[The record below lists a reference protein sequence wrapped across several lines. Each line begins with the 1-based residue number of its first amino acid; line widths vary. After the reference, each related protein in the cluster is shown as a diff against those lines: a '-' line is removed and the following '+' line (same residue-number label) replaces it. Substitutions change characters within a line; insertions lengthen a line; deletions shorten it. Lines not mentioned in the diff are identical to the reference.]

1 MSEPEAL
8 TQEQVGQVLRTIFDP
23 EIPVNIWDLGLI
35 YDLQVTSADVAIK
48 MTLTALGCPIG
59 PTIAA
64 EIENKL
70 QAIGAEHVTVEFVWS
85 PAWSPKRL
93 SEDGRLALQS
103 MGYPV

>member
-1 MSEPEAL
+1 MSEADAL
-8 TQEQVGQVLRTIFDP
+8 TQEQVAQVLRTIFDP

-35 YDLQVTSADVAIK
+35 YDLQVIGNDVAIK

-59 PTIAA
+59 PHIAG

-70 QAIGAEHVTVEFVWS
+70 QAIGAGHATVEFVWS
-85 PAWSPKRL
+85 PAWTPQRL
-93 SEDGRLALQS
+93 TDDGRFALQS

>member
-1 MSEPEAL
+1 MSEPDAL
-8 TQEQVGQVLRTIFDP
+8 TQEQVIQVLYGIFDP

-35 YDLQVTSADVAIK
+35 YDLQLADSDVAIK

-59 PTIAA
+59 PSIAA

-70 QAIGAEHVTVEFVWS
+70 QAIGVEHVKVEFVWS
-85 PAWSPKRL
+85 PPWSPQRL
-93 SEDGRLALQS
+93 TDDGRLALQS